1 MSEFGLLVA
10 IAFAGWLF
18 ISSFGMMGWG
28 AVPLSFIA
36 GTFLII
42 LAGFTTIVTGL
53 PTRPWVVLCITLVV
67 AAGFFA
73 IRRGW
78 QDKPVWITLAAGIA
92 ILFPLAMLFR
102 EANLVKFSLDSF
114 RYLLSAGLLAN
125 DHYELAPTE
134 LLERRLVSAPVVHSM
149 ARTYGESYLQAFSP
163 ALSLALVAFLAWTV
177 QQAGKG
183 AYASAYIK
191 VVVGLTVLL
200 FLTNDRMIF
209 NAFYINQHLIF
220 GVALVAVCVASYL
233 IIRGDSDS
241 VEPLFA
247 VLLLAVPVLVV
258 TRAEGFIAA
267 GLALLPLILDAR
279 LSVRRRLL
287 VLAIYGSATFLWFG
301 YVSLAA
307 EMSVLNAAPAA
318 AGLVIVALGPAL
330 PWPSLVKVRRRL
342 LLMVEVGLWFALA
355 VFVVGDPATFTRSL
369 QAFFENVAIGA
380 GGWGFSLLVLGVLGV
395 IALVASQGA
404 ALVALR
410 FPLIS
415 FVPVFFVLA
424 YPADL
429 REGGYGVGPGDSLN
443 RMLMQFVPLLILYLG
458 VAVLDWSTKSEGAA
472 RLAGLAPAG
481 RGSRSAHSHPVKRAS
496 EDREREADH
505 HA

>member
-1 MSEFGLLVA
+1 MSEFALLVA

-18 ISSFGMMGWG
+18 ISSFGMTGWG

-53 PTRPWVVLCITLVV
+53 PTRPWVVLCIALVV
-67 AAGFFA
+67 AVGFFA
-73 IRRGW
+73 VRRGW
-78 QDKPVWITLAAGIA
+78 KHKRVWITLAAGIA
-92 ILFPLAMLFR
+92 ILFPLVVLFR
-102 EANLVKFSLDSF
+102 EANLVKYSIDSF
-114 RYLLSAGLLAN
+114 RYLLSAGLLAS
-125 DHYELAPTE
+125 DQYELAPTG
-134 LLERRLVSAPVVHSM
+134 LLEKRLISAPVVHSM
-149 ARTYGESYLQAFSP
+149 AHTYGESYQQAFSP
-163 ALSLALVAFLAWTV
+163 VLSLALVAFLAWTV

-183 AYASAYIK
+183 AYESGYIK

-220 GVALVAVCVASYL
+220 GVALVAVCASSYI

-241 VEPLFA
+241 WEPLFA
-247 VLLLAVPVLVV
+247 VLLIAVPVLVV
-258 TRAEGFIAA
+258 TRPEGFIAA

-279 LSVRRRLL
+279 LSVRPRLL

-307 EMSVLNAAPAA
+307 EMSVLNTAPAV
-318 AGLVIVALGPAL
+318 AGLVVVALAPAL
-330 PWPSLVKVRRRL
+330 RWSSLVKVRRRL

-355 VFVVGDPATFTRSL
+355 LFVVGDPVTFTKSL
-369 QAFFENVAIGA
+369 QAFFENVAIGE
-380 GGWGFSLLVLGVLGV
+380 GGWGFSLLALGFLGV
-395 IALVASQGA
+395 IAFVASQGA

-410 FPLIS
+410 FPLTS
-415 FVPVFFVLA
+415 FVPVFFLLA
-424 YPADL
+424 YV
-429 REGGYGVGPGDSLN
+429 REGAYRVGPGDSLN

-458 VAVLDWSTKSEGAA
+458 VAVLDWGPPKSKRAP
-472 RLAGLAPAG
+472 RLGGLAPAG
-481 RGSRSAHSHPVKRAS
+481 RGPTPRA
-496 EDREREADH
+496 
-505 HA
+505 